1 MKTNMKCKT
10 LFSAGVIGV
19 SLLCA
24 CGQEEAAKQA
34 KLTVNDARIDEII
47 AGMTLEEKIAMLHGK
62 HMFTSEGIPRL
73 HIPEMIYTDGPFGIR
88 EEMEPDSWAP
98 LGLSND
104 SSTFFPTGS
113 ALAATWSEELAYA
126 YGTALAREA
135 RLRGKDVLLGPAI
148 NIQRLPTGGRTY
160 EYLSEDPLLSAR
172 LAVKYTLGVQD
183 NGVAACLKHFA
194 LNNQEQN
201 RSWMDAIV
209 SPRAM
214 REIYLRPFEAAVVEG
229 GAYAVMPA
237 YNKVGGRWCSE
248 NELLQNRILR
258 GEWGFNGLTVSDW
271 GGTHN
276 TVDAALYGLDVEMP
290 GDRLFGKPLL
300 DSVQA
305 GVVPVEVIDEK
316 VKHILRVRFAI
327 DPVPPEQANA
337 VMTAQPEQAKIAY
350 DVAIKSIVLLKNE
363 GALLPID
370 LGKYRKIAV
379 IGENAVQTMALGGVG
394 AGVKAWNE
402 ITPLA
407 GLTARVNGR
416 AELIYA
422 QGYKGYTKQERE
434 NWRDRPSPY
443 RDADPALL
451 AQAVEV
457 AKAADIVL
465 FIGGDNR
472 EVQTEGSDRT
482 AITLPSGQDQVI
494 EALAAV
500 NPRIVTILVTGAPLD
515 LRVAERYSPAMLVS
529 WFNGSEGGH
538 ALADVLLGAAS
549 PSGKLP
555 FTFPVKLEDSP
566 AYALGNYPQAPPS
579 PDVFIR
585 LMQNL
590 PLTAEDEERNKA
602 YYSEDLLVGYRWFD
616 TRKVEPLYPFGHGLS
631 YAAFDYAGLDA
642 SKKSYRPDDDIH
654 VTFDLTNAGAKDA
667 DEVVQ
672 LYVSRDG
679 GAVEWPLKELKAFKR
694 VSLKAGE
701 TRQITLSFPVDQLR
715 YWDEKAGEWLLEGSD
730 VDILVGSSSRDIRL
744 NTRVRVES

>member
-1 MKTNMKCKT
+1 VR
-10 LFSAGVIGV
+10 LS
-19 SLLCA
+19 
-24 CGQEEAAKQA
+24 
-34 KLTVNDARIDEII
+34 KLIANDARIDEII

-73 HIPEMIYTDGPFGIR
+73 GIPEMIYTDGPFGIR
-88 EEMEPDSWAP
+88 EEMEPDSWNP
-98 LGLSND
+98 LGLRND

-126 YGTALAREA
+126 CGTGIAREA
-135 RLRGKDVLLGPAI
+135 RMRGKDMLLGPAI

-172 LAVKYTLGVQD
+172 LAVQYTLGVQD

-194 LNNQEQN
+194 MNNQEQN
-201 RSWMDAIV
+201 RSWADVVIN
-209 SPRAM
+209 PRTM
-214 REIYLRPFEAAVVEG
+214 REIYLLPFEAAVVEG
-229 GAYAVMPA
+229 GAYGVMPA
-237 YNKVGGRWCSE
+237 YNKVGGTWCSE
-248 NELLQNRILR
+248 NDMLQNRILR
-258 GEWGFNGLTVSDW
+258 DEWGFKGLTVSDW

-276 TVDAALYGLDVEMP
+276 TVNAALYGLDVEMP
-290 GDRLFGKPLL
+290 GERLFGKALL
-300 DSVQA
+300 DSVQSGA
-305 GVVPVEVIDEK
+305 VPVELIDEK

-327 DPVPPEQANA
+327 DPIPPEQANA

-350 DVAIKSIVLLKNE
+350 DVAAKSIVLLKNE
-363 GALLPID
+363 GSLLPLD
-370 LGKYRKIAV
+370 LNKYRKIAV

-394 AGVKAWNE
+394 AGVKAYNE

-407 GLTARVNGR
+407 GLTNRIDGR
-416 AELIYA
+416 AELVYA

-443 RDADPALL
+443 RNADADLL

-457 AKAADIVL
+457 AKDADIVL

-500 NPRIVTILVTGAPLD
+500 NPRIVTVLVTGAPLD
-515 LRVAERYSPAMLVS
+515 LRVAERHSPAIVVS

-538 ALADVLLGAAS
+538 ALADVLLGAIS

-579 PDVFIR
+579 ADIFIR

-590 PLTAEDEERNKA
+590 PLTPEDEERNKA
-602 YYSEDLLVGYRWFD
+602 YYSEEMLVGYRWFD
-616 TRKVEPLYPFGHGLS
+616 TRNVDPLYPFGHGLS
-631 YAAFDYAGLDA
+631 YSSFEYANLSA
-642 SKKSYRPDDDIH
+642 SKGKYRPNDDIR
-654 VTFDLTNAGAKDA
+654 VTFDLKNTGTVDA

-672 LYVSRDG
+672 LYVNRI
-679 GAVEWPLKELKAFKR
+679 GATVEWPLKELKAFKR

-701 TRQITLSFPVDQLR
+701 TQQITLSFPVDKLR
-715 YWDEKAGEWLLEGSD
+715 YWDEEAYDWLLESSD
-730 VDILVGSSSRDIRL
+730 IDILVGSSSRDIRL
-744 NTRVRVES
+744 NKQVKVKN